1 MSGTMSDNVH
11 PMDHLNRSFF
21 GNFIGLVGTLG
32 RRRALQLAG
41 IVLLAIASSLIEVMS
56 IGALFPF
63 LGLLGGGEVG
73 ANSGLFE
80 VLYEWVPALR
90 GQQAIFIATALLVT
104 VLTIAAVSRIMAN
117 WVNARMTEAIG
128 TEIAALIFRRMMY
141 QAYLRHVSRNS
152 SEIIAALTGKVGTV
166 VSNII
171 APTLLLVQSVIIA
184 VGIGATLMVVNWLV
198 ACLMMVLFGVLY
210 AGIIFTTR
218 ERLSVYSVS
227 LSALSNEIIKLL
239 QESLGGIRD
248 VLIDG
253 SQEVYYTRFHK
264 LSADLR
270 RVQAN
275 VMIVSTSPA
284 YIIVTLG
291 MIILSVMGAYFVA
304 RDGAASNALPLLG
317 AFALGAQ
324 RLLPML
330 QQIYSCWSII
340 RSSNQAFVDV
350 LNLLDE
356 PMENPEVVATKPLP
370 FARSIEMSNV
380 AFCYPG
386 REVPVL
392 KNFNMKIPFGQRVG
406 ICGVTGGGKSTLLD
420 ILMGLLPPTEGAL
433 IVDRVPVTSATQPA
447 WRRNIAHVPQ
457 VIHLVDGSL
466 LENIALGVPRSEIMM
481 DRVLQAAR
489 GAQIADTI
497 ATWPKGFDTEVG
509 ERGVRLS
516 GGQRQRI
523 GIARALYKNAS
534 VVVFD
539 EATSAL
545 DTETESGVIDALNAF
560 GRDIT
565 VIMVAHRLTTLMQ
578 CDIIYELAHG
588 TIVRS
593 GSYAELF
600 GAGFTSEGD
609 A

>member
-1 MSGTMSDNVH
+1 MSGLMPDNAQAV
-11 PMDHLNRSFF
+11 DHLNRSFF
-21 GNFIGLVGTLG
+21 SNFIGLVGKLE
-32 RRRALQLAG
+32 RRRAWQLAG
-41 IVLLAIASSLIEVMS
+41 LVLLAIASSFIEVMS
-56 IGALFPF
+56 IAALFPF
-63 LGLLGGGEVG
+63 LGLLGGGQVG

-90 GQQAIFIATALLVT
+90 GQQTIFIATALLVA
-104 VLTIAAVSRIMAN
+104 VLTVAAVSRIMAN

-128 TEIAALIFRRMMY
+128 TEIATLIFRRMMY

-171 APTLLLVQSVIIA
+171 APTLLLVQSAIIA
-184 VGIGATLMVVNWLV
+184 VGIVTTLIVVNWLV

-218 ERLSVYSVS
+218 ERLAVYSVS

-253 SQEVYYTRFHK
+253 SQEVYCTRFHK

-291 MIILSVMGAYFVA
+291 MIILSVMGAYFVG

-356 PMENPEVVATKPLP
+356 PMENPEVVATEPLP
-370 FARSIEMSNV
+370 LARSIELSNV

-386 REVPVL
+386 RDVPVL
-392 KNFNMKIPFGQRVG
+392 KNFNMQIAFGQRVG

-433 IVDRVPVTSATQPA
+433 VIDGVPVKSATQPA

-466 LENIALGVPRSEIMM
+466 LENIALGVARSEVVME
-481 DRVLQAAR
+481 RVLQAAR

-497 ATWPKGFDTEVG
+497 ATWPKGFETEVG

-578 CDIIYELAHG
+578 CDVIYELAHG

-600 GAGFTSEGD
+600 GAAAVLED
-609 A
+609 DQ